1 MTNENPMLNVTLVF
15 SSLLSDPNKESVFK
29 IMNEDFSENSK
40 KIDIKTDEPE
50 TVENV
55 NPENKKEDAVE
66 IPLEEMSADDL
77 IKKIKGL
84 EEEVK
89 QNYDRYLRAQA
100 EIDNIIKRNK
110 KDKEE
115 WIKYSNE
122 ILIKDL
128 LQVIDNLENAL
139 NHSANEDSFNALIEG
154 VELTLKGLKD
164 TLAKSGL
171 EEVRTLGE
179 DFDPCFHHAVQ
190 EAVSESVEKGKILQ
204 EFQKGYTL
212 NQRLIRPS
220 MVVISKGNSDDNS
233 LETFQGACEE

>member
-122 ILIKDL
+122 TLIKDL